1 MLYRK
6 FVDLAATNGSYP
18 MRFFLMKRYLPF
30 VIVAAV
36 ALATLVSGAML
47 YRAKRLPALTIP
59 ENSMAPGAGGAESGH
74 VRGRADASVTIIE
87 FGDFQCPPCAN
98 LSEPINQLER
108 DYGARLRFVF
118 RHFPLPNHQH
128 AREAALAS
136 EAASLQGRFWE
147 MHDLLYREQSVWS
160 KAPDVRTL
168 FNAYAGML
176 GLNIDRFKK
185 DMESEQAKARVES
198 DEQQATTHGVR
209 TTPTIFINN
218 HQVSPAYLNPAGLRG
233 SIDAALGARTPASST
248 Q

>member
-1 MLYRK
+1 
-6 FVDLAATNGSYP
+6 
-18 MRFFLMKRYLPF
+18 MRLFSMKRYLPF
-30 VIVAAV
+30 FIVGTV
-36 ALATLVSGAML
+36 ALVTLASGALL
-47 YRAKRLPALTIP
+47 YRAKMLHA
-59 ENSMAPGAGGAESGH
+59 
-74 VRGRADASVTIIE
+74 RGRADAPVTLVE

-98 LSEPINQLER
+98 LSDPINQLER
-108 DYGARLRFVF
+108 DYRSRLRVVF
-118 RHFPLPNHQH
+118 RHFPLANHQH

-136 EAASLQGRFWE
+136 EAAGLQGRFWE

-198 DEQQATTHGVR
+198 DEQQATTHAVR

>member
-1 MLYRK
+1 
-6 FVDLAATNGSYP
+6 

-59 ENSMAPGAGGAESGH
+59 ENSAAPGASGAESGH
-74 VRGRADASVTIIE
+74 VRGRSDAPVTIIE

-108 DYGARLRFVF
+108 DYRSRLRIIF

-136 EAASLQGRFWE
+136 EAASLQNRFWE

-160 KAPDVRTL
+160 KAPDARVL
-168 FNAYAGML
+168 FSAYAGML
-176 GLNIDRFKK
+176 GLSIDRFRK
-185 DMESEQAKARVES
+185 DMESEQAKARVTS
-198 DEQQATTHGVR
+198 DEQQAITLGVR
-209 TTPTIFINN
+209 TTPTIFVNN
-218 HQVSPAYLNPAGLRG
+218 HEVSHAHLNPAGLRG
-233 SIDAALGARTPASST
+233 SIDAALRARTP
-248 Q
+248 

>member
-1 MLYRK
+1 
-6 FVDLAATNGSYP
+6 
-18 MRFFLMKRYLPF
+18 MRFFLMRRYLPF

-59 ENSMAPGAGGAESGH
+59 ENSVAPGAGGAESMH
-74 VRGRADASVTIIE
+74 VRGRPDAPVTLVE

-108 DYGARLRFVF
+108 DYRSRLRIIF

-136 EAASLQGRFWE
+136 EAASLQNRFWE

-160 KAPDVRTL
+160 KAPDVRVL
-168 FNAYAGML
+168 FSAYAGML
-176 GLNIDRFKK
+176 GLNIDRFRK
-185 DMESEQAKARVES
+185 DMESEQAKARVTS
-198 DEQQATTHGVR
+198 DEQQAITLGVR
-209 TTPTIFINN
+209 TTPTIFVNN
-218 HQVSPAYLNPAGLRG
+218 HQVSATYLNPTGLRG
-233 SIDAALGARTPASST
+233 SVDAALNEKASK
-248 Q
+248 

>member
-1 MLYRK
+1 
-6 FVDLAATNGSYP
+6 
-18 MRFFLMKRYLPF
+18 MKRYLPF
-30 VIVAAV
+30 VIIAAV

-59 ENSMAPGAGGAESGH
+59 ENSTTSAMGGTEMVH
-74 VRGRADASVTIIE
+74 VRGRADAPVTLVE

-108 DYGARLRFVF
+108 DYRSRLRVIF
-118 RHFPLPNHQH
+118 RHFPLANHQH

-136 EAASLQGRFWE
+136 EAAGLQDRFWE

-160 KAPDVRTL
+160 KAQDARVL

-176 GLNIDRFKK
+176 GLNINRFKK
-185 DMESEQAKARVES
+185 DIESGEAKARVES
-198 DEQQATTHGVR
+198 DEQQAATLGVR
-209 TTPTIFINN
+209 TTPTIFIDNR
-218 HQVSPAYLNPAGLRG
+218 QVSPAYLNPAGLRG
-233 SIDAALGARTPASST
+233 SIDAALRARTPVSST

>member
-1 MLYRK
+1 
-6 FVDLAATNGSYP
+6 
-18 MRFFLMKRYLPF
+18 MRLFSMKRYLPF
-30 VIVAAV
+30 FIVGTV
-36 ALATLVSGAML
+36 ALVTLASGALL
-47 YRAKRLPALTIP
+47 YRAKRLPALAIP
-59 ENSMAPGAGGAESGH
+59 ENSSTAAMSGTEILD
-74 VRGRADASVTIIE
+74 VRGRADAPLSLVD

-108 DYGARLRFVF
+108 DYRSRLRVVF
-118 RHFPLPNHQH
+118 RHFPLANHQH

-136 EAASLQGRFWE
+136 EAASLQNRFWE

-160 KAPDVRTL
+160 KAPDVRIL

-185 DMESEQAKARVES
+185 DMESEQAKARVAS
-198 DEQQATTHGVR
+198 DEQKAVALGVR

-218 HQVSPAYLNPAGLRG
+218 HAVPAALLNPPDLRG
-233 SIDAALGARTPASST
+233 SIDAALRAPTPVSST